1 MSTIPPSEESTGC
14 RHGIPMLDQDHAAVF
29 RGYMAIMDKYHSD
42 LNGTELSRQVTTEAT
57 DDIME
62 QYWSEPNHARH
73 IDAEMVRCSYGCAAA
88 EALGGNMAL
97 SRRIS
102 FLGSYLATWFKLGKD
117 TFIKE
122 FNCVDAERELY
133 SIDAESPNSQTIVD
147 CQASMKKIRTDR
159 GLVLFLA
166 KQIPCSCLDED
177 KKNAKQSPKTGS
189 CTNCGNEDLKME
201 LMKCSQC
208 KMAEYCSKECQ
219 VADWRAGHKKECKE
233 IKQRHDEMAAWKAQ
247 LRR

>member
-29 RGYMAIMDKYHSD
+29 RGYMAIMDKHHLD

-62 QYWSEPNHARH
+62 QYWSEPYHARH

-166 KQIPCSCLDED
+166 KQIPCSCLET
-177 KKNAKQSPKTGS
+177 KTRR
-189 CTNCGNEDLKME
+189 MR
-201 LMKCSQC
+201 
-208 KMAEYCSKECQ
+208 SKPQ
-219 VADWRAGHKKECKE
+219 RQDIATIASE
-233 IKQRHDEMAAWKAQ
+233 ITRKWS
-247 LRR
+247 